1 MSRPTL
7 QVDLLVESFNYKAWS
22 DRRPLDAIAD
32 AGERALWSSLL

>member
-22 DRRPLDAIAD
+22 DRR
-32 AGERALWSSLL
+32 

>member
-22 DRRPLDAIAD
+22 D
-32 AGERALWSSLL
+32 